1 MDLIYSI
8 KIEIDSER
16 GNPDVFENNI
26 VDYLF
31 YSDLFS
37 AGIKLEGWLND
48 YQGDDDR
55 GCDFS

>member
-1 MDLIYSI
+1 MVVIYSAI
-8 KIEIDSER
+8 AAIDSEK

-26 VDYLF
+26 GDYPV

-37 AGIKLEGWLND
+37 AGIRLEGWLND
-48 YQGDDDR
+48 YPGDDDR